1 MMADYRLPMDEDG
14 VKYHG
19 VEDDGDLPGQVVYG
33 ADNARRPE
41 VIKSDDGK
49 LKTKDVD
56 VLEELLE
63 IKQQQN
69 EILQRL
75 NEPIDTQL
83 TGSNAE
89 EEILTDV
96 ILEPDEEVSIGI
108 FDVFD
113 YSSYSFAVFSVDI
126 TRDDAYLISV
136 RLRASTLNR
145 LDNPE
150 DATEFELKSRGVT
163 DKKDVTAPK
172 IEVSINNISNASM
185 EISRMFLYKHR

>member
-172 IEVSINNISNASM
+172 IEVSIKNISNASM